1 MNELELQEKVYEGV
15 IELAVSLTQQG
26 KTMTSEEL
34 IEWIQH
40 YAGFQHPYGNSRG
53 VPQAAFLRAKTA
65 GNHEGM
71 DALVKAFTH
80 SDGSPLW
87 QESETFETFYTEGGI
102 RAGINLPHRPK
113 CNNNNQTSK
122 TTPFIFLYAN

>member
-1 MNELELQEKVYEGV
+1 MMTETELKEKVYEGV
-15 IELAVSLTQQG
+15 IELAVSLTRQG

-34 IEWIQH
+34 TAWINQH
-40 YAGFQHPYGNSRG
+40 YSGFQHPYGNSRG

-87 QESETFETFYTEGGI
+87 QE
-102 RAGINLPHRPK
+102 
-113 CNNNNQTSK
+113 
-122 TTPFIFLYAN
+122 